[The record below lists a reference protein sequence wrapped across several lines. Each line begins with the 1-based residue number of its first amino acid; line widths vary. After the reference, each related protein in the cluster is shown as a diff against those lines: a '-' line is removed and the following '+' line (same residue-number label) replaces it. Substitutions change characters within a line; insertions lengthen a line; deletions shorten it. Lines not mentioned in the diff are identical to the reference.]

1 MYAWRAATTEGQ
13 LGAGMYAFSLSRGT
27 GVVISSRA
35 VTPVRDTVV
44 KARSVPASAAASAM
58 FVVLGVV
65 AAVVYLLDLSTITT
79 TLAFVGVGVGSV
91 VALVVGPQWNR
102 AVIRRP
108 WMYLAIGAALFLVGA
123 VIRPWAVHQTGAT
136 VYLAD
141 AFTIPGYVF
150 SLVALAGL
158 VRARRRFERHAL
170 IDGLIVGVGVGV
182 VFAVL
187 FSLPAASI
195 AGRPAAISVLA
206 AAYPLFDMV
215 LVLMVA
221 SLAFTTAVRS
231 PSYQLLVGCALLLLV
246 GDVAYAIIGT
256 SGDLTG
262 SRLLDLPFLLGFV
275 LLGASVLHPSMVE
288 LGQAAPVPVQ
298 AWSWPRLLLIVPA
311 LAAPFALTAVVSRL
325 SPGDRWV
332 LAVGGTV
339 LVSLLLTRAV
349 SAVQAYSAAKR
360 RYRHQATHDHL
371 TGLPNRMMLS
381 ARVDRLISEPPIG
394 GSEIW
399 VFYVDLDGFKLV
411 NDSRGHQVGD
421 EVIVEVAHR
430 LRSGVPDAA
439 EVARVGGDEFVVI
452 QLGRRGEAVG
462 LADRI
467 LECFATPVHLR
478 GIEVMVNAS
487 VGVAS
492 AAVDGPTTATAEA
505 LLRDADTAM
514 YQAKSEGPGK
524 WTMFDTSMHKRVRER
539 VDIEVALR
547 HALAENQMHV
557 AYQPIVGLTD
567 GRLLG
572 AEALLRWNHPVRG
585 AIAPTTFIPVA
596 EEAGMISA
604 IGGWIVDESLR
615 QLAAWRA
622 QHLVPEDFWI
632 SINVS
637 PLQLRDPG
645 LPGVIAEALIRNS
658 LPPRNVALEI
668 TESNTIDQSNIA
680 ENVLRELRALGVSI
694 VVDDFGTGFSALGYL
709 RRHPV
714 TGVKIDRAFV
724 GGLGVNPEDE
734 EIVRAVVAMSTALGL
749 TVVAEGVETDPQRQV
764 LAALGVTQGQGW
776 LWGAAVDPSRF
787 VERWSSLTPAIQV
800 SSGAV

>member
-1 MYAWRAATTEGQ
+1 MPA
-13 LGAGMYAFSLSRGT
+13 
-27 GVVISSRA
+27 
-35 VTPVRDTVV
+35 PDTVV
-44 KARSVPASAAASAM
+44 RIGGAPAPAAAAAM
-58 FVVLGVV
+58 FVVLGAV
-65 AAVVYLLDLSTITT
+65 AALVYLLDLSTITT
-79 TLAFVGVGVGSV
+79 TGAFAVVGIGSV
-91 VALVVGPQWNR
+91 VALVEGPRWNR

-108 WMYLAIGAALFLVGA
+108 WILLAIAAAFFLVGA
-123 VIRPWAVHQTGAT
+123 LVRPWAADQAGAT
-136 VYLAD
+136 VLLAD
-141 AFTIPGYVF
+141 AFTVPGYIF
-150 SLVALAGL
+150 TALGL
-158 VRARRRFERHAL
+158 GGLLWAQRGLERHAL

-195 AGRPAAISVLA
+195 EGRPAAVSAMA
-206 AAYPLFDMV
+206 AVYPFFDVV

-231 PSYQLLVGCALLLLV
+231 PSYLLLVGCASLLLI

-262 SRLLDLPFLLGFV
+262 SRLLDLPFLFGFA
-275 LLGASVLHPSMVE
+275 LLGASALHPSMVE
-288 LGQAAPVPVQ
+288 LGRGAPAPVQ

-311 LAAPFALTAVVSRL
+311 LAVPIALTALVPEP
-325 SPGDRWV
+325 SPTDRWV
-332 LAVGGTV
+332 LAVGGAL

-349 SAVQAYSAAKR
+349 SAVHAYSAARR
-360 RYRHQATHDHL
+360 RYQHQATHDHL
-371 TGLPNRMMLS
+371 TGLPNRLMLS
-381 ARVDRLISEPPIG
+381 AQVDRLMAERPLA
-394 GSEIW
+394 GSEVW

-421 EVIVEVAHR
+421 QVIVEVGRR
-430 LRSGVPDAA
+430 LRSCVPEAA

-452 QLGRRGEAVG
+452 QVGRRSKAAQ

-467 LECFATPVHLR
+467 LECFAAPLHVR
-478 GIEVMVNAS
+478 SVEVMITAS

-492 AAVDGPTTATAEA
+492 APVGGRTSATAEA

-514 YQAKSEGPGK
+514 YRAKAEGPGK
-524 WTMFDTSMHKRVRER
+524 WTMFDASMHERVRER
-539 VDIEVALR
+539 VDIELALR

-567 GRLLG
+567 GTLLG

-585 AIAPTTFIPVA
+585 AITPTTFIPVA
-596 EEAGMISA
+596 EDTGMISA
-604 IGGWIVDESLR
+604 IGGWVVHESLR

-622 QHLVPEDFWI
+622 QRLVPEDFWI

-637 PLQLRDPG
+637 PRQLRDPG
-645 LPGVIAEALIRNS
+645 LPGMIAEALTHHD
-658 LPPRNVALEI
+658 LPAHNVVLEI
-668 TESNTIDQSNIA
+668 TESVTIDQSSIA
-680 ENVLRELRALGVSI
+680 ENVLRDLRALGVSI

-714 TGVKIDRAFV
+714 TGVKIDKAFV

-734 EIVRAVVAMSTALGL
+734 EIVRAVVAMSAALGL
-749 TVVAEGVETDPQRQV
+749 TVVAEGVETAPQQQV
-764 LAALGVTQGQGW
+764 LAALGVVQGQGW
-776 LWGAAVDPSRF
+776 LWGAAVDPSQF
-787 VERWSSLTPAIQV
+787 IQRWSNLTPAMDAGQAAG
-800 SSGAV
+800 GAA

>member
-1 MYAWRAATTEGQ
+1 
-13 LGAGMYAFSLSRGT
+13 
-27 GVVISSRA
+27 
-35 VTPVRDTVV
+35 
-44 KARSVPASAAASAM
+44 M
-58 FVVLGVV
+58 FVVLGAV
-65 AAVVYLLDLSTITT
+65 AAVVYLLDLSTIAT
-79 TLAFVGVGVGSV
+79 TLAFVGVGIGSV

-108 WMYLAIGAALFLVGA
+108 WIYLTIAAALFLVGA
-123 VIRPWAVHQTGAT
+123 VIRPWAVQEAGAT
-136 VYLAD
+136 AYLAD
-141 AFTIPGYVF
+141 AFTVPGYVF
-150 SLVALAGL
+150 SVLGL
-158 VRARRRFERHAL
+158 GGLMRARRGLERHAL

-195 AGRPAAISVLA
+195 EGRPAAMSVLA
-206 AAYPLFDMV
+206 ATYPLFDMV
-215 LVLMVA
+215 LVLMLA

-231 PSYQLLVGCALLLLV
+231 PSYLLLVGCVLLLLI

-262 SRLLDLPFLLGFV
+262 PKLLDLPFLLGFA

-288 LGQAAPVPVQ
+288 LGRAAPVPVQ

-311 LAAPFALTAVVSRL
+311 LAAPFALIALVSRQ
-325 SPGDRWV
+325 SPSDRWV

-371 TGLPNRMMLS
+371 TGLPNRLMLT
-381 ARVDRLISEPPIG
+381 ARVDRLIAEPPVG

-421 EVIVEVAHR
+421 QVIVEVARR
-430 LRSGVPDAA
+430 LRSGVPDAT
-439 EVARVGGDEFVVI
+439 EVARVGGDEFVVT
-452 QLGRRGEAVG
+452 QLGGRGEAIG

-467 LECFATPVHLR
+467 LECFAAPVHLH

-492 AAVDGPTTATAEA
+492 APVDGRTAATAEA

-514 YQAKSEGPGK
+514 YQAKAEGPGK
-524 WTMFDTSMHKRVRER
+524 WTMFDASMHRRVRER
-539 VDIEVALR
+539 VDIELALR
-547 HALAENQMHV
+547 HALAENEMHI

-567 GRLLG
+567 GRVLG
-572 AEALLRWNHPVRG
+572 AEALLRWSHPVRG
-585 AIAPTTFIPVA
+585 AVPPTTFIPVA
-596 EEAGMISA
+596 EDTGMISA
-604 IGGWIVDESLR
+604 IGGWVVRESLR

-622 QHLVPEDFWI
+622 QHLVRDDFWI
-632 SINVS
+632 SINIS

-645 LPGVIAEALIRNS
+645 LPGVIAEALMRNNV
-658 LPPRNVALEI
+658 PPRNVVLEI
-668 TESNTIDQSNIA
+668 TESIMIDQSNVA

-749 TVVAEGVETDPQRQV
+749 TVVAEGVETVPQRQV

-787 VERWSSLTPAIQV
+787 VERWSSLAPANQV
-800 SSGAV
+800 SSGVV